1 MCGDPS
7 LQEAI
12 KPERTNPFRETEEEY
27 DAERGERECKK
38 WLWAASGG
46 SKSVA
51 RLGARLLRWWL
62 GLLHAVNRQFRFVK
76 VKTAIRPDIAHQLV
90 SSHPLYFSMG
100 ALERAATLAPVGS
113 PPTAGVIIIIFEEK
127 ENDAQKI

>member
-12 KPERTNPFRETEEEY
+12 KPDRTNPFRETEEEY

-38 WLWAASGG
+38 WLRGRFGRFEVRCSLAAEV
-46 SKSVA
+46 VA
-51 RLGARLLRWWL
+51 RFAPCRESTVPLCQSQDGGPTRHCPPTRLLSPS
-62 GLLHAVNRQFRFVK
+62 LL
-76 VKTAIRPDIAHQLV
+76 
-90 SSHPLYFSMG
+90 SMG
-100 ALERAATLAPVGS
+100 ALERAATPAPVGS

>member
-12 KPERTNPFRETEEEY
+12 KPDRTNPFRETEEEY

-38 WLWAASGG
+38 WLRGRFGRFEVRCSL
-46 SKSVA
+46 
-51 RLGARLLRWWL
+51 RLRWWL

-76 VKTAIRPDIAHQLV
+76 VKTATRPETCDL
-90 SSHPLYFSMG
+90 LLRYFFPGMV
-100 ALERAATLAPVGS
+100 L
-113 PPTAGVIIIIFEEK
+113 
-127 ENDAQKI
+127 